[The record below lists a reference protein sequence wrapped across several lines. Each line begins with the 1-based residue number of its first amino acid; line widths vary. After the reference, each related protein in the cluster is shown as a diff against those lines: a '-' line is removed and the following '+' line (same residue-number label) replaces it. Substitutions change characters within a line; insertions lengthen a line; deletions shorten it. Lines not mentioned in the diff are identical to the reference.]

1 MRDSWIVVSA
11 LFASLTV
18 ATVAQAD
25 DKQACNDA
33 YRQAQVLR
41 NDHKLVEAREQLRIC
56 AGGSC
61 PGFIAKDC
69 SDWLKAD
76 ESKTPSV
83 VLAAKS
89 PAGADLFDV
98 KVTMDGA
105 PLSSKLDGLA
115 IDIDPGPHTFAFDAP
130 EGHAEQK
137 IVVAEGAKAQRV
149 AVTFGG
155 AGGAAVVTTTPGT
168 APPASVPL
176 ASPALTLPAA
186 APAAGGEAKP
196 ILASE
201 PVQSGLSFGF
211 RSGYAVPAGS
221 VNSGPN
227 SSLSTFENGQIP
239 LWFDAGYLINPYFYV
254 GAYFSY
260 GFVLVPSSALVDD
273 GVQLCGLS
281 TVSCSGGDV
290 RVGVDIQV
298 RPLGTSKFQPWLGL
312 GFLGY
317 EGTSLNASNN
327 TTGGNAS
334 ISLTGIE
341 WVTPQLGFDYKFLPA
356 LSGGLFAAMSLSEYL
371 GLSESLNGADQNG
384 VSLTGT
390 GISKSLHEWI
400 FFGARASFDWHL
412 F

>member
-41 NDHKLVEAREQLRIC
+41 NDHKLVEAREQLRVC

-83 VLAAKS
+83 VLAAKN

-115 IDIDPGPHTFAFDAP
+115 IDVDPGPHTFAFDAP

-155 AGGAAVVTTTPGT
+155 ASGAAVVTTTPGVTPSASLALTSPAT
-168 APPASVPL
+168 APPPE
-176 ASPALTLPAA
+176 
-186 APAAGGEAKP
+186 APAAGGGAKP

-211 RSGYAVPAGS
+211 RTGYAFPAGS
-221 VNSGPN
+221 IDSPATG
-227 SSLSTFENGQIP
+227 SDSLSNAVNGQVP
-239 LWFDAGYLINPYFYV
+239 LWFDAGYLFNPYLYI
-254 GAYFSY
+254 GADFSY
-260 GFVLVPSSALVDD
+260 GFALIPSTAIL
-273 GVQLCGLS
+273 GACGGANA
-281 TVSCSGGDV
+281 SCSGGDV
-290 RVGVDIQV
+290 RVGIDIQI
-298 RPLGTSKFQPWLGL
+298 RPLGTSKFQPWVGL

-317 EGTSLNASNN
+317 EGLTINGSNN
-327 TTGGNAS
+327 TGSAGFTFNG
-334 ISLTGIE
+334 LE

-356 LSGGLFAAMSLSEYL
+356 LSGGLFAAMSLSEYF
-371 GLSESLNGADQNG
+371 GASESIDGVNQNN

-390 GISKSLHEWI
+390 TGSKSLHEWI
-400 FFGARASFDWHL
+400 FIGARASFDWHL

>member
-41 NDHKLVEAREQLRIC
+41 NDHKLVEAREQLRVC

-83 VLAAKS
+83 VLTAKS
-89 PAGADLFDV
+89 PAGADLIDV

-115 IDIDPGPHTFAFDAP
+115 IDVDPGPHTFAFDAP

-137 IVVAEGAKAQRV
+137 IVVAEGAKAQHV

-155 AGGAAVVTTTPGT
+155 SGGAAVVTTTPGV
-168 APPASVPL
+168 APSASLAL
-176 ASPALTLPAA
+176 ASPATAPPPA
-186 APAAGGEAKP
+186 APAAGGGAKP
-196 ILASE
+196 IFASE

-211 RSGYAVPAGS
+211 RTGYTFVAGS
-221 VNSGPN
+221 FTSGNSV
-227 SSLSTFENGQIP
+227 SDDVNGQVP
-239 LWFDAGYLINPYFYV
+239 LWFDAGYLFNPYLYI

-260 GFVLVPSSALVDD
+260 GFVLVPSSAVV
-273 GVQLCGLS
+273 GTNTNGTVVTCGDPNI
-281 TVSCSGGDV
+281 SCSGGDI
-290 RVGVDIQV
+290 RVGIDIQL
-298 RPLGTSKFQPWLGL
+298 RPLGTSKFQPWVGL

-317 EGTSLNASNN
+317 EGLTINASNSVGN
-327 TTGGNAS
+327 SESLSFTG
-334 ISLTGIE
+334 LE

-356 LSGGLFAAMSLSEYL
+356 LSGGL
-371 GLSESLNGADQNG
+371 
-384 VSLTGT
+384 
-390 GISKSLHEWI
+390 
-400 FFGARASFDWHL
+400 
-412 F
+412 

>member
-41 NDHKLVEAREQLRIC
+41 NDHKLVEAREQLRVC

-69 SDWLKAD
+69 SDWLKTD

-115 IDIDPGPHTFAFDAP
+115 IDVDPGPHTFAFDAP

-155 AGGAAVVTTTPGT
+155 AGGAAVVTTTPGAT
-168 APPASVPL
+168 PSASVPL
-176 ASPALTLPAA
+176 VSPALTLPAA

-211 RSGYAVPAGS
+211 RTGYTFVAGS
-221 VNSGPN
+221 VVSGGD
-227 SSLSTFENGQIP
+227 LSNGVNGQVP
-239 LWFDAGYLINPYFYV
+239 LWFDAGYLFNPYLYI

-260 GFVLVPSSALVDD
+260 GFVLVPSSAFGGD
-273 GVQLCGLS
+273 CGQPGA
-281 TVSCSGGDV
+281 SCSGGDI

-298 RPLGTSKFQPWLGL
+298 RPLGTSKFQPWIGL

-317 EGTSLNASNN
+317 EGLTINGSNSAGTLSASTSF
-327 TTGGNAS
+327 
-334 ISLTGIE
+334 TGIE

-371 GLSESLNGADQNG
+371 GASASETVDEVTTSASGLNGTKA
-384 VSLTGT
+384 
-390 GISKSLHEWI
+390 LHEWI
-400 FFGARASFDWHL
+400 FIGARASFDWHL